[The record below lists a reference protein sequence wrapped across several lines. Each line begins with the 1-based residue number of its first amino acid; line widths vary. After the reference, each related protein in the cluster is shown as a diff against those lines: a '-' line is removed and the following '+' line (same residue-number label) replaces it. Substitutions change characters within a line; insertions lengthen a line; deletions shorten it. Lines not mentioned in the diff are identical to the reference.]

1 MPVSRPRESL
11 PGAAGPKLGDLPP
24 IDEAASPAAAT
35 EPTPVGDAVPAA
47 PAVAPGPATRI
58 AAGTGS
64 FRRHEVALGDGK
76 LVLDRD
82 GSIRRIAVDGSVT
95 ATWQADD
102 PEWPRYAIRFGLRP
116 GAGAEGAIPSRPPRR
131 VKLPRK

>member
-24 IDEAASPAAAT
+24 PADAVSQAAADG
-35 EPTPVGDAVPAA
+35 PTPAEVAVPAA
-47 PAVAPGPATRI
+47 STPPPGPAPR
-58 AAGTGS
+58 AGS
-64 FRRHEVALGDGK
+64 FRRHEVALDDGK

-82 GSIRRIAVDGSVT
+82 GSISRIAADGSVT

-116 GAGAEGAIPSRPPRR
+116 GAGSEGAIPGRPPRR
-131 VKLPRK
+131 VKPPRR

>member
-24 IDEAASPAAAT
+24 PTEAVPQAAVNEPAPA
-35 EPTPVGDAVPAA
+35 EVAVPAA
-47 PAVAPGPATRI
+47 STLPPGPTPRL
-58 AAGTGS
+58 GS
-64 FRRHEVALGDGK
+64 FRRHEVALEEGK

-82 GSIRRIAVDGSVT
+82 GSISRVAADGSVT
-95 ATWQADD
+95 STWQADD

-116 GAGAEGAIPSRPPRR
+116 GAGAEDAVPSRPPRR
-131 VKLPRK
+131 QPRPRR